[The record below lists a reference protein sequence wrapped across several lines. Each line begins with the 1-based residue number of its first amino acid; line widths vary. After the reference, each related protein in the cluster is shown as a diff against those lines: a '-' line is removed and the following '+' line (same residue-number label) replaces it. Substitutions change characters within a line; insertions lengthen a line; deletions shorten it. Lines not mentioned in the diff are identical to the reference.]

1 MRLAI
6 KTPTREFEYTARDG
20 AANIVIGNR
29 TYDDLPIT
37 DDPGVSGPHVR
48 LEFFIGKW
56 TFSDQFSNAG
66 TIHNG
71 SKKSSGELSQG
82 DVLTLGGTTL
92 RVLDLAGKSGA
103 SAGFSNAP
111 ASNVSN
117 FEVPDMPK
125 ADTSWPPP
133 GEAKPAFSSNDP
145 GSLLAA
151 NVSSSLAV
159 PPSAPLHAPA
169 VAEMPAGNPADMTR
183 AQLVDLLFAALV
195 EAAKRED
202 GLDVNDADKLKEY
215 RELAERGVAGTTP
228 ARVAW
233 VYVPLLV
240 TGDALN
246 FDVEDEMKGELEA
259 EIDDLTEAE
268 RKLYDFLLAEA
279 ERAAGRALSVE
290 ALVRER
296 LADAAN
302 DADSE
307 LDGSNSVDVRVPW
320 LSATEAG
327 PIHLCVKISAF
338 AGTYRVDATLPA
350 PAMPPLPT
358 APATAPQTLREI
370 MAAKAESAPTEG
382 ANAIFVQRIADRL
395 AREFL
400 NQHGTDPR
408 RDAGAAKRL
417 NEAAQKA
424 VVELEHTKTTQVN
437 LPFLMSDATGPKHL
451 DVELHRRHL
460 HERAEDEAAP
470 HRTPPSSSIQ
480 VGGGGGKKAGNAGG
494 IVVVV
499 VIILVS
505 VGAAAFGT
513 ISEQT
518 DSDAAQAEIEKTLN
532 ESNRKAEAREEM
544 RRAIREISRTDN
556 KASPEQQLRALRELK
571 MRADAQQL
579 EMAHEFDGADRNLQ
593 TRVYADL
600 SRKYN
605 AASLDVRLS
614 LDDGKLAEAED
625 KRAAFMKYVQ
635 ADTLRLGPA
644 KTLQI
649 EQWNTERVAE
659 IEADNKLLIADKL
672 EAAEYALE
680 LKDYAKAAE
689 CIGAIADGAI
699 LKGTHRA
706 WMQTEQKAWSA
717 LAQQQAE
724 GKMDP
729 PLKRA
734 PERPKLPAFPRN
746 DLLPLGGT
754 TVARNLSALQQ
765 RVITAFREGKMNEVT
780 ITRRGHKTV
789 AFGVPQSSMI
799 RLVVSRP
806 YLKSDQ
812 VEQVLEYEAI
822 EQLRNM
828 PDDAQLGLLWAA
840 PDKTTADW
848 LGIMHFCFDRGFA
861 DKAGEAALQIR
872 WLEPEKT
879 RELDELLAAKWS
891 KPIPTGGFPER
902 DGRVVPE

>member
-6 KTPTREFEYTARDG
+6 KTPTREFEFTARDG

-29 TYDDLPIT
+29 SYDDLPIT

-71 SKKSSGELSQG
+71 SRKSSGELSQG

-92 RVLDLAGKSGA
+92 RVLDLAGRSGA
-103 SAGFSNAP
+103 TAGLSNAP

-145 GSLLAA
+145 GSLMAA

-159 PPSAPLHAPA
+159 PPSAPLHTPA
-169 VAEMPAGNPADMTR
+169 VAELPAGNPADMSR

-202 GLDVNDADKLKEY
+202 GLDVNDAEELNEY
-215 RELAERGVAGTTP
+215 RQLAERGVAGTTP

-246 FDVEDEMKGELEA
+246 FDVEDEIKGELEG
-259 EIDDLTEAE
+259 EVGDLTEGE
-268 RKLYDFLLAEA
+268 RKIYDFLLAEA
-279 ERAAGRALSVE
+279 ERAAGRQLSVE

-296 LADAAN
+296 LADAAS
-302 DADSE
+302 DADTE
-307 LDGSNSVDVRVPW
+307 LHGSNSVEVNVPW

-327 PIHLCVKISAF
+327 PVHLCIKVSAF
-338 AGTYRVDATLPA
+338 AGQYRVDTTLPA
-350 PAMPPLPT
+350 PAMPPLPA
-358 APATAPQTLREI
+358 APAIAPQTLREI
-370 MAAKAESAPTEG
+370 MAAKSEPAPADG
-382 ANAIFVQRIADRL
+382 ANAIFVQRIAERL

-417 NEAAQKA
+417 NEAAHKA
-424 VVELEHTKTTQVN
+424 VVELEHSKTTQVN
-437 LPFLMSDATGPKHL
+437 LPFLISDATGPKHL
-451 DVELHRRHL
+451 DVEVHRRHL

-470 HRTPPSSSIQ
+470 HRTPPSSGMPS
-480 VGGGGGKKAGNAGG
+480 VAGSKKGGAGG
-494 IVVVV
+494 IVVAVAV
-499 VIILVS
+499 ILVA
-505 VGAAAFGT
+505 VGAAAFGALSGQAD
-513 ISEQT
+513 SEV
-518 DSDAAQAEIEKTLN
+518 AEAEIKKTI
-532 ESNRKAEAREEM
+532 EEGNRKAEARERVQKALREVT
-544 RRAIREISRTDN
+544 RRDTATT
-556 KASPEQQLRALRELK
+556 PEQQLRALAELQQ
-571 MRADAQQL
+571 RAEQEDLGLAQDFSRAESDL
-579 EMAHEFDGADRNLQ
+579 KN
-593 TRVYADL
+593 RVYAEL
-600 SRKYN
+600 ARRYN
-605 AASLDVRLS
+605 AVALDVRLS
-614 LDDGKLAEAED
+614 LEAGKLAEAD
-625 KRAAFMKYVQ
+625 NKRAAFMKYVE
-635 ADTLRLGPA
+635 ADELRARPA
-644 KTLQI
+644 ATLQI
-649 EQWNTERVAE
+649 EQWNIDRVAE
-659 IEADNKLLIADKL
+659 IEADNKRLIADKL

-689 CIGAIADGAI
+689 CIGAIAEGAI
-699 LKGTHRA
+699 LKGTHRT
-706 WMQTEQKAWSA
+706 WMQTEQKAWQA

-724 GKMDP
+724 GKIDP

-812 VEQVLEYEAI
+812 VEQVLEYEAV

-891 KPIPTGGFPER
+891 KPIPSGGFPER